1 MWNVGLG
8 SRWGGAFDTRE
19 STSIHHSFS
28 VGISAW
34 PEALSHP
41 LRQKSRIAAP
51 SGTSPAFPILRRPWR
66 SVRSPFRELARPTAC
81 VRADPDMRVH
91 ACSVT
96 SSESKIYACPSLPI
110 RRRTLAFLRLRDG
123 LHPRV
128 LETQWTGLETCVL
141 NDRLC
146 SLRVR
151 TPVARIMPA
160 APQPRNQ
167 SSILGSACVWGY
179 ERS

>member
-1 MWNVGLG
+1 MRFLP
-8 SRWGGAFDTRE
+8 FE
-19 STSIHHSFS
+19 I
-28 VGISAW
+28 
-34 PEALSHP
+34 LSHSTHRRDAMP
-41 LRQKSRIAAP
+41 SQVAPHIDLIRCTRSARQNTSFVLCRDIGLARSPKPPFTSEERDSSAVWHLQHL
-51 SGTSPAFPILRRPWR
+51 GRRTCLFSPAFPILRRPWR

-128 LETQWTGLETCVL
+128 LGTQWTGLETCVL
-141 NDRLC
+141 NG
-146 SLRVR
+146 
-151 TPVARIMPA
+151 A
-160 APQPRNQ
+160 
-167 SSILGSACVWGY
+167 
-179 ERS
+179 